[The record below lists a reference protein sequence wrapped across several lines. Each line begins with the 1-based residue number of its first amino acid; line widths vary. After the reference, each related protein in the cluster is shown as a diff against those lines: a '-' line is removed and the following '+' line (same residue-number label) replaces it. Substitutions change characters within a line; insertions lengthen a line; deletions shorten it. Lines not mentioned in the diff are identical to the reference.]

1 MAKTSDGLDLDDDG
15 QITVSPVTG
24 WTAFVPFGM
33 AVGLRIEFA
42 SSPDQIETPEGVQL
56 ILLPPQ
62 ARELAQVLLRKADQA
77 TQPPKS
83 ASVRN

>member
-15 QITVSPVTG
+15 LVTVSPVTG

-42 SSPDQIETPEGVQL
+42 PSPDRLETPEGVQL
-56 ILLPPQ
+56 VLLPPQ
-62 ARELAQVLLRKADQA
+62 ARELSEVLLRKADQA
-77 TQPPKS
+77 TQPPETG
-83 ASVRN
+83 AVRN

>member
-15 QITVSPVTG
+15 LVTVSPVTG

-42 SSPDQIETPEGVQL
+42 PSPDRLETPEGVQL
-56 ILLPPQ
+56 VLLPPQ
-62 ARELAQVLLRKADQA
+62 ARELAEVLLRKADQA
-77 TQPPKS
+77 TQPPETG
-83 ASVRN
+83 AVRN